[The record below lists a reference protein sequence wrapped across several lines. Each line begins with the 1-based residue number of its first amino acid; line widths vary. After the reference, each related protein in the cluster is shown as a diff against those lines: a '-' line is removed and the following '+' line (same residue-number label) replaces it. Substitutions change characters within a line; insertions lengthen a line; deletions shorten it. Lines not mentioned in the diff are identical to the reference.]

1 MITERN
7 KMKKIAI
14 LIAAMVAVFVGVGGI
29 LPALA
34 KVRDIG
40 AMPSAFVG
48 SYTLGVVLL
57 TSLGASVISCAIRR
71 RHAA

>member
-1 MITERN
+1 
-7 KMKKIAI
+7 MKKIAI
-14 LIAAMVAVFVGVGGI
+14 VIAALVAAFVGVGGI

-48 SYTLGVVLL
+48 SYTLGVFLL
-57 TSLGASVISCAIRR
+57 TSLGASAVSYAISRR
-71 RHAA
+71 KNA